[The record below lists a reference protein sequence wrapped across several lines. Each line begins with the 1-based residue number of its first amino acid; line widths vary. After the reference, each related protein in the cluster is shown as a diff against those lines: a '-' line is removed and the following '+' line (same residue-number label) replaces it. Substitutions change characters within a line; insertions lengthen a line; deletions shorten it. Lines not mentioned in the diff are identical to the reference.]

1 MRPRARRVPKV
12 LSSPRRRKSRCY
24 RVVAFA
30 RSRTLRGASG
40 VGCPEARRARRVAFG
55 GAARRPTPRAMAA
68 VHARVSPLILEC
80 ALLDVDAVT
89 PGEDFSVRVRARS
102 EGGPVRVR
110 AIDVS
115 WHGVERLDPTW
126 VKPAVASASAP
137 KAGTGLNPGERYI
150 AKSAAGAVAEDV
162 VVQPGRVVERDVRIR
177 LPPGLPPSFRGAVA
191 RTSYFIT
198 CVAAT
203 ADASREAPD
212 PPITWERAHARVP
225 LRVRAAERVV
235 EKKNREP
242 ALSGT
247 DFEFAESPTPS
258 PSPSPSPSSSSLHAL
273 GVKTSP
279 RSALGPNLG
288 PESPGSPLAAL
299 RSGAADGGGFGGFG
313 AARRDDEK
321 DFFFD
326 EDDAEEKNDADANAN
341 AVFNDVDEARFHSVR
356 RGYNIAVA
364 DASAPSGR
372 RTLAKVTPEPPFP
385 RASAASRDVCCRMDF
400 FDDDDDDDDAETSFE
415 TERETETSPSSDPA
429 FLRACLHARTPRV
442 VRVVASLE
450 TREAVDVTG
459 GGLRSAGYDPS
470 ETKASSE
477 KSGDE
482 KHVLTRR
489 RVWCE
494 TSAVVADV
502 SSASFQLSAPREA
515 PPSFEHARVAV
526 SWFLRVQFSVA
537 APRTVSVSLNRGG
550 QKKRFDDAAENAFG
564 VSSPRMAFF
573 PNGRAFASSKNTNTN
588 TKKRATETS
597 ADAPPSVSE
606 WCVPLRVASPPPN
619 RRVAESSATQTR
631 RLNRLEFGAAESRPF
646 DAASSGSADANEHAA
661 DPTEPD
667 DARSGRNMTRDSSL
681 VALS

>member
-12 LSSPRRRKSRCY
+12 SSSPRRRKSRCY

-40 VGCPEARRARRVAFG
+40 VGCPGARRARRVAFG

-150 AKSAAGAVAEDV
+150 VKSAAGAVAEDV

-203 ADASREAPD
+203 ADGSREAPD

-235 EKKNREP
+235 EKTNREP
-242 ALSGT
+242 FSGT
-247 DFEFAESPTPS
+247 DFEFAATS

-299 RSGAADGGGFGGFG
+299 RSGAAAD
-313 AARRDDEK
+313 AL
-321 DFFFD
+321 FFD
-326 EDDAEEKNDADANAN
+326 EDDAEEKIDAN
-341 AVFNDVDEARFHSVR
+341 AVFPVDEAQFLRVR

-364 DASAPSGR
+364 DANAPSGR

-385 RASAASRDVCCRMDF
+385 RAEDASRDVCCRMDF
-400 FDDDDDDDDAETSFE
+400 FDGDDDDDDDDDDAEEAFE
-415 TERETETSPSSDPA
+415 TERETETCVDDPA

-470 ETKASSE
+470 ETRSE

-482 KHVLTRR
+482 KRILTRR

-494 TSAVVADV
+494 TSQVVADV

-515 PPSFEHARVAV
+515 PPSFESARVAV
-526 SWFLRVQFSVA
+526 SWFLRVEFSVA
-537 APRTVSVSLNRGG
+537 APRTVSGAERRGG
-550 QKKRFDDAAENAFG
+550 QKKRFEDAAENARG
-564 VSSPRMAFF
+564 TSSPRTVFF
-573 PNGRAFASSKNTNTN
+573 SGRRPRGDEPASNGRAFAAAKNTNTN
-588 TKKRATETS
+588 TYTKKRATENA

-606 WCVPLRVASPPPN
+606 WCVPLHVASPPPN
-619 RRVAESSATQTR
+619 RFFAESSATETR
-631 RLNRLEFGAAESRPF
+631 RRNPGAAESRA

-661 DPTEPD
+661 DPTRPD
-667 DARSGRNMTRDSSL
+667 DACSGRNMTRDSSL
-681 VALS
+681 VALL

>member
-12 LSSPRRRKSRCY
+12 SSSPRRRKSRCY

-40 VGCPEARRARRVAFG
+40 VGCPGARRARRVAFG

-162 VVQPGRVVERDVRIR
+162 VVQPGRVVERDVRIACR
-177 LPPGLPPSFRGAVA
+177 PACPLLPGAVA

-203 ADASREAPD
+203 ADGSREAPD

-235 EKKNREP
+235 EKTNREP
-242 ALSGT
+242 FSGT
-247 DFEFAESPTPS
+247 DRSRRRPV
-258 PSPSPSPSSSSLHAL
+258 PSPSPSSSSLHAL

-299 RSGAADGGGFGGFG
+299 RSGAAAAVVFRRRRRGGKN
-313 AARRDDEK
+313 RRK
-321 DFFFD
+321 RCFPF
-326 EDDAEEKNDADANAN
+326 
-341 AVFNDVDEARFHSVR
+341 DEARFLRVR
-356 RGYNIAVA
+356 RGITSRSRRERAERQTNAGQGDARAAVPA
-364 DASAPSGR
+364 RRGR
-372 RTLAKVTPEPPFP
+372 VARRLLPDGLF
-385 RASAASRDVCCRMDF
+385 DG
-400 FDDDDDDDDAETSFE
+400 DDDDDDDDDGRRRRNG
-415 TERETETSPSSDPA
+415 ERDRDVRRRPGFPPRVPP
-429 FLRACLHARTPRV
+429 RAHARV

-470 ETKASSE
+470 ETRSE

-482 KHVLTRR
+482 KEKRILTRR

-494 TSAVVADV
+494 TSQVVADV

-515 PPSFEHARVAV
+515 SPSFESARVAV
-526 SWFLRVQFSVA
+526 SWFLRVEFSVA
-537 APRTVSVSLNRGG
+537 APRTVSGAERRGG
-550 QKKRFDDAAENAFG
+550 QKKRFEDAAENARG
-564 VSSPRMAFF
+564 TSSPRTVFF
-573 PNGRAFASSKNTNTN
+573 SGRRPRGDEPASNGRAFAAAKNTNTN
-588 TKKRATETS
+588 TYTKKRATENA

-606 WCVPLRVASPPPN
+606 WCVPLHVASPPPN
-619 RRVAESSATQTR
+619 RFFAESSATETR
-631 RLNRLEFGAAESRPF
+631 RRNPGAAESRA

-661 DPTEPD
+661 DPTRPD
-667 DARSGRNMTRDSSL
+667 DACSGRNMTRDSSL